1 LWAFVIRSKMKG
13 LTDVLILGAGIVG
26 CAIADELS
34 RRGARVTVADPRGIS
49 KGASQASAGML
60 APFTEGLH
68 DPVLEAL
75 GAQSLELFDALIE
88 RLQADGHDLV
98 YGRGGS
104 IDVALDGATAA
115 VLAARAGDLS
125 KAGIAHR
132 LLDAAEA
139 RHVEPSLAPD
149 TTAALTIDAHGFV
162 GVPQLAAALWGSA
175 ESRGGGLVAEAV
187 RRIVPGHGTVRVELE
202 TTTRD
207 ALYVVLATGCW
218 TGRIDLAGAPPL
230 PVRPVRG
237 QLLVLRWPDGDVPRR
252 TLWGPRCYAVPWPD
266 GTLLVGATVEEA
278 GFDERA
284 TVAGVHDLLAA
295 VSELIPRAWNASMSS
310 VRVGLRPATT
320 DDRPIIGASRRIEG
334 LVYAT
339 GHYRNGVL
347 LAPIT
352 ARIVADIIEGKAVD
366 GTLDACAPGR
376 FGEY

>member
-1 LWAFVIRSKMKG
+1 MKE

-75 GAQSLELFDALIE
+75 GAQSLDLYDSLIE
-88 RLQADGHDLV
+88 RLQSDGHDLV

-104 IDVALDGATAA
+104 IDVALDDATAA

-132 LLDAAEA
+132 LLDPMEA

-149 TTAALTIDAHGFV
+149 TAAALTIDAHGFV

-175 ESRGGGLVAEAV
+175 ERRGGGLVAEAV

-202 TTTRD
+202 TTSRD
-207 ALYVVLATGCW
+207 APYVVLATGCW

-237 QLLVLRWPDGDVPRR
+237 QLVVLRWPDGDVPRR

-295 VSELIPRAWNASMSS
+295 VSELIPRAWNATMSN

-320 DDRPIIGASRRIEG
+320 DDRPIIGASKRIEG

-352 ARIVADIIEGKAVD
+352 ARLVADIIEGKAVD
-366 GTLDACAPGR
+366 PTLDACAPGR

>member
-1 LWAFVIRSKMKG
+1 VGPSDPVDNKG
-13 LTDVLILGAGIVG
+13 LADVLILGGGIVG

-34 RRGARVTVADPRGIS
+34 QRGARVALADPRGIS
-49 KGASQASAGML
+49 KGATQASAGML

-68 DPVLEAL
+68 DLVL
-75 GAQSLELFDALIE
+75 QSLGTQSLAMFDSLIE
-88 RLQADGHDLV
+88 RLQSAGHDLV

-104 IDVALDGATAA
+104 IDVALDAAAAA
-115 VLAARAGDLS
+115 VLAARADDLTE
-125 KAGIAHR
+125 AGVAHR
-132 LLDAAEA
+132 LLDARTA
-139 RHVEPSLAPD
+139 RQLEPSLAPD
-149 TTAALTIDAHGFV
+149 TIAALTIDAHGYV

-175 ESRGGGLVAEAV
+175 EERGATLVAEAV
-187 RRIVPGHGTVRVELE
+187 RRIVPGHGTVRVDLE

-207 ALYVVLATGCW
+207 SPYVVLATGCW

-237 QLLVLRWPDGDVPRR
+237 QLLMLRWPEGDVPHR
-252 TLWGPRCYAVPWPD
+252 TVWGPRCYAVPWPD
-266 GTLLVGATVEEA
+266 GTLLVGATVEEV
-278 GFDERA
+278 GFDERT

-295 VSELIPRAWNASMSS
+295 VSELMPRTRNASLSG

-320 DDRPIIGASRRIEG
+320 DDRPIIGASGRIEG

-347 LAPIT
+347 LAPLT
-352 ARIVADIIEGKAVD
+352 ARIVADIIEGKAAD
-366 GTLDACAPGR
+366 RRLDACAPGR